1 MGVEARWR
9 QSLLQHLQEHHR
21 VRVPP
26 RRVFTRVHVPLLALL
41 VPEGRKVHWHF
52 VLPMFLLDSLPSCP
66 CPVSPLR
73 PWLTVFVSPCENL
86 DSVWRLVSRTENTFV
101 LVFNL
106 LLGYSE
112 STLSTR
118 LQTLSDLLV
127 PSKTIW
133 VVLLRKFVDVFRK
146 FRRKNSNNE
155 IFLNTLYKSP

>member
-1 MGVEARWR
+1 M
-9 QSLLQHLQEHHR
+9 
-21 VRVPP
+21 
-26 RRVFTRVHVPLLALL
+26 
-41 VPEGRKVHWHF
+41 
-52 VLPMFLLDSLPSCP
+52 
-66 CPVSPLR
+66 
-73 PWLTVFVSPCENL
+73 SPCENL